1 MSEKESAKSNSAF
14 AQVNPNV
21 SVDCVIFGF
30 DGTDLKVLVIQRKAK
45 PDDNPK
51 ESEFGLALPGNLVRD
66 DESLD
71 QAANRV
77 LFELTGLENIYLEQ
91 FHTFGDPHRVKG
103 SRDVEWLSRFRQNP
117 DARVIT
123 VAYYSLIK
131 LPSFELEAGSDSFA
145 KKPVWYSVNAVPG
158 LGFDHN
164 LIVNKAIEMLKEK
177 MRFHPIGFELL
188 PKKFTLTQL
197 QKLYEVIIG
206 KPLDKRNFRRRVLNY
221 GFLVPQD
228 EKQTN
233 VSHKPAMLYKFNK
246 KKYEQFFRSDFDF

>member
-1 MSEKESAKSNSAF
+1 MDRAESVSLVARI
-14 AQVNPNV
+14 NPNI

-30 DGTDLKVLVIQRKAK
+30 DGTDLKILLIERKASPEDK
-45 PDDNPK
+45 PTDLF
-51 ESEFGLALPGNLVRD
+51 FGLALPGNLVRD

-71 QAANRV
+71 KAANRV
-77 LFELTGLENIYLEQ
+77 LLELAGLDNIYLEQ
-91 FHTFGDPHRVKG
+91 FQTFGDPHRVKG
-103 SRDVEWLSRFRQNP
+103 SQDVEWLTRFRQNP

-123 VAYYSLIK
+123 VAYFSLIK
-131 LPSFELEAGSDSFA
+131 LPTFELKVNSDSFA
-145 KKPVWYSVNAVPG
+145 RKAIWYSVNAIP
-158 LGFDHN
+158 LLAFDHN
-164 LIVNKAIEMLKEK
+164 LIVEKAIEMLKEK

-197 QKLYEVIIG
+197 QKLYEVIMG
-206 KPLDKRNFRRRVLNY
+206 KALDKRNFRRRVLNY

-246 KKYEQFFRSDFDF
+246 KKYEQFFRTDFDF

>member
-1 MSEKESAKSNSAF
+1 MEKVENESLV
-14 AQVNPNV
+14 AQINPNV

-30 DGTDLKVLVIQRKAK
+30 DGADLKVLLIERKA
-45 PDDNPK
+45 NPNDK
-51 ESEFGLALPGNLVRD
+51 ANDSFFGLALPGNLVRD

-71 QAANRV
+71 KAANRV
-77 LFELTGLENIYLEQ
+77 LLELAGLDNIYLEQ

-103 SRDVEWLSRFRQNP
+103 SQDLEWLSRFRQDPN
-117 DARVIT
+117 ARVIT
-123 VAYYSLIK
+123 VAYFSLIK
-131 LPSFELEAGSDSFA
+131 LPSFELVAKSDSFA
-145 KKPVWYSVNAVPG
+145 RKAIWYSVNATPTIA
-158 LGFDHN
+158 FDHN
-164 LIVNKAIEMLKEK
+164 QIVGKAIEMLKEK

-206 KPLDKRNFRRRVLNY
+206 KNLDKRNFRRRVLNY

>member
-1 MSEKESAKSNSAF
+1 MEKVETESLV
-14 AQVNPNV
+14 AQINPNV

-30 DGTDLKVLVIQRKAK
+30 DGADLKVLLIERKA
-45 PDDNPK
+45 NPNDK
-51 ESEFGLALPGNLVRD
+51 ANDSDFGLALPGNLVRD

-71 QAANRV
+71 NAANRV
-77 LFELTGLENIYLEQ
+77 LLELAGLDNIFLEQ
-91 FHTFGDPHRVKG
+91 FHTFGNPHRVKG
-103 SRDVEWLSRFRQNP
+103 RQDVEWLSRFRQDPN
-117 DARVIT
+117 ARVIT
-123 VAYYSLIK
+123 VAYFSLIK
-131 LPSFELEAGSDSFA
+131 LPSFELEARSDSFA
-145 KKPVWYSVNAVPG
+145 RKAIWYSVNSVPN
-158 LGFDHN
+158 LAFDHN
-164 LIVNKAIEMLKEK
+164 QIVGKAIEMLKEK

-206 KPLDKRNFRRRVLNY
+206 KNLDKRNFRRRVLNY